1 MTNAAEAAEAAQGG
15 YRALF
20 DLTGR
25 RALVLG
31 AGSGIG
37 WEAAQALADFGAQVC
52 CADRDL
58 AAASDCAD
66 QAGPGAYPMRLDM
79 MDEAALAQAATEL
92 SGLDIL
98 VFTPATNVRKRLLDY
113 TTAEFDQVMQLNLRG
128 SFSLLRAFG
137 QGMVERRQGSII
149 GFTSIRAT
157 TTEPGQAVY
166 AASKAGLVQLLRT
179 AAVEWGPAGVRV
191 NLIAPGVV
199 EHAADRADQSGA
211 GVVCGVCGQEHAR
224 PLGTAIGTGGRR
236 GLPRLRCRQLRYRIG
251 ADGQRRLDGIRRT
264 VHAALKGPV

>member
-1 MTNAAEAAEAAQGG
+1 MTNAAEAAQGG

-92 SGLDIL
+92 PGLDIL

-199 EHAADRADQSGA
+199 DTPLTAQIKAVPEWYAAYADKSMLGRW
-211 GVVCGVCGQEHAR
+211 AR
-224 PLGTAIGTGGRR
+224 PSELAGAVVYLASDAASYATGSVLMVDGGWTASDGRYT
-236 GLPRLRCRQLRYRIG
+236 P
-251 ADGQRRLDGIRRT
+251 
-264 VHAALKGPV
+264 P

>member
-1 MTNAAEAAEAAQGG
+1 MTSAAEVAQGG

-66 QAGPGAYPMRLDM
+66 QAGPGASPMRLDM

-92 SGLDIL
+92 PGLDIL

-137 QGMVERRQGSII
+137 QGMVERRRGSII

-199 EHAADRADQSGA
+199 DTPLTAQIKAVPEWYAAYADKSMLGRW
-211 GVVCGVCGQEHAR
+211 AR
-224 PLGTAIGTGGRR
+224 PSELAGAVVYLASDAASYATGSVLMVDGGWTASDGRYT
-236 GLPRLRCRQLRYRIG
+236 P
-251 ADGQRRLDGIRRT
+251 
-264 VHAALKGPV
+264 P

>member
-1 MTNAAEAAEAAQGG
+1 MTNAAEAAQGG

-92 SGLDIL
+92 PGLDIL

-199 EHAADRADQSGA
+199 DTPLTAQIKAVPEWYAAYADKSILGRW
-211 GVVCGVCGQEHAR
+211 AR
-224 PLGTAIGTGGRR
+224 PSELAGAVVYLASDAASYATGSVLMVDGGWTASDGRYT
-236 GLPRLRCRQLRYRIG
+236 P
-251 ADGQRRLDGIRRT
+251 
-264 VHAALKGPV
+264 P

>member
-1 MTNAAEAAEAAQGG
+1 VTSASRPPGG

-25 RALVLG
+25 QALVVG

-37 WEAAQALADFGAQVC
+37 REAAQALADFGARVC

-58 AAASDCAD
+58 AAASDSAA
-66 QAGPGAYPMRLDM
+66 QAGHGAYPMQLDM
-79 MDEAALAQAATEL
+79 MDEAAVAQAAAQL
-92 SGLDIL
+92 PDLDVL

-113 TTAEFDQVMQLNLRG
+113 STAEFDQVMRLNLRG
-128 SFSLLRAFG
+128 SFHLVRAFG
-137 QGMVERRQGSII
+137 KKMVERRQGSII
-149 GFTSIRAT
+149 GFTSIRAS

-199 EHAADRADQSGA
+199 DTPLTAQIKAVPQWYAAYADKSMLGRWARPAELAGAVVYLASDAASYVTGSVLMVDGGWTAAD
-211 GVVCGVCGQEHAR
+211 
-224 PLGTAIGTGGRR
+224 GRYT
-236 GLPRLRCRQLRYRIG
+236 P
-251 ADGQRRLDGIRRT
+251 
-264 VHAALKGPV
+264 P